1 MRLTDG
7 NECITAAFNSV
18 ARGILDIFAEDF
30 WETVVV
36 KGGKDTAGLW
46 EVSKSTSSHERLAG

>member
-7 NECITAAFNSV
+7 NERITAVFNSGTG
-18 ARGILDIFAEDF
+18 AILDILAEDF

-36 KGGKDTAGLW
+36 KGRKDTACL
-46 EVSKSTSSHERLAG
+46 